1 MGSPEGIN
9 LFCGRRENH
18 PFAACCFGFSLN
30 IARAC
35 RFFQCGGFSFSKNPC
50 REIRFFRE
58 TGTLFPDTNEDRNHK
73 ALEKREELM
82 NLENLL
88 SGALGAL
95 IVSGLDFFFLR
106 KQGKL
111 EERVNLLEGEK
122 IVKLEEKIDRHTES
136 DRSQEILTEI
146 RNLTGIVTRLSDSSA
161 RSLESNAKQES
172 QIAAHDVYLRNLDE
186 MAKEHVRVYHHGKQ

>member
-1 MGSPEGIN
+1 
-9 LFCGRRENH
+9 
-18 PFAACCFGFSLN
+18 
-30 IARAC
+30 
-35 RFFQCGGFSFSKNPC
+35 
-50 REIRFFRE
+50 
-58 TGTLFPDTNEDRNHK
+58 
-73 ALEKREELM
+73 M

-95 IVSGLDFFFLR
+95 IVSALDFFFLR

-111 EERVNLLEGEK
+111 EERVDLLEGER

-161 RSLESNAKQES
+161 RSLESNAKQDS